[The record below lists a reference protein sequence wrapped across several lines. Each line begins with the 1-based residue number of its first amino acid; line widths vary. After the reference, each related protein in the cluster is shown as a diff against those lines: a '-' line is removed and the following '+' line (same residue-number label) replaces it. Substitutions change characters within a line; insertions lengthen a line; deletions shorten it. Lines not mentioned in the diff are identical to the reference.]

1 MKDRKA
7 IPKTALSRIYFIDR
21 EIASGKYPN
30 TPALAK
36 AYEASI
42 PTISRDIEFM
52 KDMLNAPIEYDFK
65 HKGYFYTEK
74 TFRLPAAFTSAE
86 DMLAMGMAKTL
97 LSLYRNTPIYD
108 SANQLMESVTAP
120 LGDAGNSRWYE
131 ERIIVPPVPATQ
143 FSPEIWKTVCEGLR
157 KNRVLRFEYRSTWN
171 SGYTP
176 RHVRP
181 YQLLFDNGAWYLY
194 AYSKEGKSM
203 RMYSLPRIRNI
214 SLEEETFRFPASADF
229 RTYTDGSYFG
239 AYSSEKKYRFRIAF
253 FNDGAMRIKER
264 LWAADQHIKETPDGV
279 ILTFTSSQ
287 YGKVLELVLANGCD
301 ALPLEPKEL
310 VRDWQENVRDMYMR
324 VSGKFSG
331 KISREVAKPQGSL
344 RKK

>member
-1 MKDRKA
+1 MKDRKTIA
-7 IPKTALSRIYFIDR
+7 KTALPRLYFIDR

-36 AYEASI
+36 AYETSI

-65 HKGYFYTEK
+65 RKGYFYTEK

-143 FSPEIWKTVCEGLR
+143 FSPEICNIVCEGLR
-157 KNRVLRFEYRSTWN
+157 KNRILRFEYRSTWN

-194 AYSKEGKSM
+194 AYSKEGNGI

-229 RTYTDGSYFG
+229 RTCTIF
-239 AYSSEKKYRFRIAF
+239 SSR
-253 FNDGAMRIKER
+253 N
-264 LWAADQHIKETPDGV
+264 T
-279 ILTFTSSQ
+279 
-287 YGKVLELVLANGCD
+287 
-301 ALPLEPKEL
+301 
-310 VRDWQENVRDMYMR
+310 
-324 VSGKFSG
+324 
-331 KISREVAKPQGSL
+331 
-344 RKK
+344 RK